1 MQVQFY
7 DTAED
12 TSLQFAVVIAT
23 YRGKYVY
30 CKHRSRATFELPGG
44 HRETGERIEETAARE
59 LREETGADSF
69 TLTPV
74 CAYSVTDSNRIN
86 PAGSEAFGML
96 ITAEIQHFSGALLY
110 EREKIELF
118 SELPQHLTYPDI
130 QPRLLAE
137 AKRRRLLNSTRSVLS
152 DFE

>member
-1 MQVQFY
+1 MQVRFY
-7 DTAED
+7 DTVGEAA
-12 TSLQFAVVIAT
+12 LQFVVVIAT

-30 CKHRSRATFELPGG
+30 CKHRARATFELPGG
-44 HRETGERIEETAARE
+44 HRESGERIEDTAARE

-74 CAYSVTDSNRIN
+74 CAYSVTGSNRIN

-96 ITAEIQHFSGALLY
+96 FTAEIQHFSGALLY
-110 EREKIELF
+110 EMEKIELF

-130 QPRLLAE
+130 QPYLLAE

>member
-1 MQVQFY
+1 MQVRFY
-7 DTAED
+7 DTVEESA
-12 TSLQFAVVIAT
+12 LQFAVVIAT

-30 CKHRSRATFELPGG
+30 CKHRARATFELPGG

-74 CAYSVTDSNRIN
+74 CAYSVTGSNRIN
-86 PAGSEAFGML
+86 PAGSETFGML
-96 ITAEIQHFSGALLY
+96 FTAEIQHFSGALLY
-110 EREKIELF
+110 EMEKIELF

-130 QPRLLAE
+130 QPYLLAE
-137 AKRRRLLNSTRSVLS
+137 AKRRQLL
-152 DFE
+152 